1 MASVMLV
8 TWRESLEAAI
18 IIGILLTAVKR
29 MGDPKGI
36 AGVWIGA
43 ALGVLASLGL
53 GGIVRAYGFAWEG
66 PAEKWMGLGVFALAA
81 VLLTQMLVWMQRNK
95 RSLRG
100 EIERRAEEALTRGT
114 WIGIAMIAFLGVL
127 REGAET
133 VLFLWSIVLQQTET
147 VSHASLLAAGAGGIV
162 LAAGLAWLFFAGISR
177 LSIGWFFRV
186 STVLLVM
193 LIAGLAS
200 SAVHEAIELSL
211 VPPLVESLWDTS
223 WLLDHKSLVG
233 TAVRTLTGY
242 RANPALAEVLA
253 YATTVGVAGLLVFR
267 AGRQISSGT

>member
-18 IIGILLTAVKR
+18 IIGILLTAVR
-29 MGDPKGI
+29 RLGEPRAV
-36 AGVWIGA
+36 AGVWAGA
-43 ALGVLASLGL
+43 GLGVIASLAL
-53 GGIVRAYGFAWEG
+53 GGIVKAYGFAWEG
-66 PAEKWMGLGVFALAA
+66 PAEKWMELGVFSVAA

-95 RSLRG
+95 RVLRG
-100 EIERRAEEALTRGT
+100 EIERRAEEVLTRRAWG
-114 WIGIAMIAFLGVL
+114 GVAAIAFLGVL

-147 VSHASLLAAGAGGIV
+147 VSHASMLAAGAGGIV
-162 LAAGLAWLFFAGISR
+162 LAAGLAWIFFAGISR
-177 LSIGWFFRV
+177 LPVAWFFRV

-200 SAVHEAIELSL
+200 SAVHEAVELGL
-211 VPPLVESLWDTS
+211 VPAIVKPLWNTS
-223 WLLDHKSLVG
+223 WILDHKSLAG

-242 RANPALAEVLA
+242 RATPALTEVLA
-253 YATTVGVAGLLVFR
+253 YAATLAVASLLVYR
-267 AGRQISSGT
+267 AGRASAKN